1 MAELIKLAAAR
12 QLFDQYGAASQL
24 LLHPTQPATSS
35 AGAAIYICDVRTSRT
50 LLLETAQSGVNH
62 LYERAMPSESKLA
75 ALREAFAILLDDLLT
90 SIPEIHPET
99 RRGVIFGS
107 AFFVMATR
115 GFTLTRHHGQGVQ
128 YLLIRYPDDV
138 RKRDVL
144 TVMPVFKTHPIPAA
158 ELEATVNHILLSER
172 LNFPDR
178 FTEGVD
184 IRFKQLRRNV
194 LSAQ

>member
-1 MAELIKLAAAR
+1 MLSELSLESAR
-12 QLFDQYGAASQL
+12 QCFADCGDAKTL
-24 LLHPTQPATSS
+24 LLNTPAPAYA
-35 AGAAIYICDVRTSRT
+35 AGAVIYICDVRTSRT

-99 RRGVIFGS
+99 RRGVIFGA